1 MDHFLPSL
9 SRVRPFLNLYYFAL
23 VYIHMYAIH
32 TVRQH
37 QKKFQILFFF
47 VFIET
52 LYIHAREGV
61 FFLFESSRYDY
72 RWNCNFILTLERK
85 AHKKDNMNKFQFC
98 KPIELDD
105 VVRFML
111 LPPTKITVTQYSHFF
126 SSKRFK
132 HKSNLSQN
140 DFFFFS
146 FLFSFFFLRVCVYL
160 YTGALFGGLLGGF
173 FLQYGRRRLL
183 TLMSLPFSLSW
194 ILTVFAKSVETMFA
208 TAFIGGFCC
217 SIVSM
222 VTQV

>member
-1 MDHFLPSL
+1 M
-9 SRVRPFLNLYYFAL
+9 LY
-23 VYIHMYAIH
+23 IQWDNI
-32 TVRQH
+32 
-37 QKKFQILFFF
+37 KKSFKSFFF

-111 LPPTKITVTQYSHFF
+111 LPTTKITVTQYSHFF
-126 SSKRFK
+126 SSQRFK

-140 DFFFFS
+140 DNFIFS
-146 FLFSFFFLRVCVYL
+146 FLLIFVLVFLFACVC
-160 YTGALFGGLLGGF
+160 LFVH
-173 FLQYGRRRLL
+173 RCPIWR
-183 TLMSLPFSLSW
+183 PFGW
-194 ILTVFAKSVETMFA
+194 ILFTVWTPSTIDPDVVTILFVMDFNRIRKISWNHVCHSIHWWILLFDRVNGHTGIISICA
-208 TAFIGGFCC
+208 THCVQCTKYKMILFF
-217 SIVSM
+217 
-222 VTQV
+222 